1 MSDDEHASPWL
12 VVCLC
17 AQWCGT
23 CRDYNAVFDE
33 AAAAFGAR
41 CRFMQIDIEDDAALL
56 DGIDIENFPTLL
68 IARGAQPLFFGPVT
82 PHSQT
87 LARLVGGAL
96 GGDLAP
102 LPPGREVDALAARL
116 AIHGIAN
123 P

>member
-1 MSDDEHASPWL
+1 MSDDESVLPLL

-23 CRDYNAVFDE
+23 CRDYAAVFD
-33 AAAAFGAR
+33 AATAAFGAR

-68 IARGAQPLFFGPVT
+68 IARGAQPLFFGTIT
-82 PHSQT
+82 PHAQT
-87 LARLVGGAL
+87 LARLVAGAL

-102 LPPGREVDALAARL
+102 LPPDREVDALAARL
-116 AIHGIAN
+116 AIHGLAN